1 MNECIRGRR
10 SIFINFSGTKEK
22 LKQISPNFKNAD
34 NLNDLT
40 NPMGSGVYVL
50 DNGQSF
56 DIAIYGGCPNYV
68 GGECRLNDDC
78 ISISSWLL

>member
-1 MNECIRGRR
+1 MARQECIKGRK
-10 SIFINFSGTKEK
+10 SIFINFSGTKEELEEIFPK
-22 LKQISPNFKNAD
+22 FKKAD

-40 NPMGSGVYVL
+40 NPKGSGVYVL

-68 GGECRLNDDC
+68 QGECRLKDGC
-78 ISISSWLL
+78 ISISG